1 MSVTNFS
8 NANIAIYKLQS
19 TGSNYD
25 ITIPFEADCIEWWN
39 ETKYATNSQN
49 LQGIWFPGLADPIG
63 GALVIARG
71 TTDLTSTLETSTGI
85 TELDDGSGFESQVKT
100 PTAIDKSVSCTV
112 TIAAHGWVDG
122 NWVRASNFV
131 TSPVASATGMEQLN
145 YRQFVIGN
153 VTTNTFD
160 LFDTAT
166 GLPIDSTNYTTF
178 VNNGIAKFTRIGQD
192 LNTQSAA
199 PVYQYTLGASIMA
212 NSGDVIFV
220 RAMKANVATDLG
232 IV

>member
-8 NANIAIYKLQS
+8 DANIAIYKLTS
-19 TGSNYD
+19 AGAAYD

-39 ETKYATNSQN
+39 NTKYATNSQN
-49 LQGIWFPGLADPIG
+49 LSGIWFPGLTDPIG
-63 GALVIARG
+63 GGLIVARG
-71 TTDLTSTLETSTGI
+71 TTDLTSTLETTNGV

-100 PTAIDKSVSCTV
+100 PTAITAANPGVV
-112 TIAAHGWVDG
+112 TITAHGWSSG

-145 YRQFVIGN
+145 YRQFIISVIN
-153 VTTNTFD
+153 ANTFSLID
-160 LFDTAT
+160 PAT
-166 GLPIDSTNYTTF
+166 GLAIDTSAYTAF

-199 PVYQYTLGASIMA
+199 PVYQYTLGTAVMGSAS
-212 NSGDVIFV
+212 DVIFV

-232 IV
+232 QV